1 MSKTTKKQPETPTAA
16 PQSSPAA
23 MTPATAQPVRDLVD
37 AIFVLLVSEHPELAR
52 LNLADLKRLAREEFG
67 GEKAYVRMP
76 QEADE
81 RQRAQLDQVLS
92 LFNGRNA
99 SEIARKLGIGRATVY
114 RLLKRA
120 RRAKMEK
127 VSHAFP

>member
-1 MSKTTKKQPETPTAA
+1 MTKPTKKQ
-16 PQSSPAA
+16 PAA